1 MLGQAPY
8 VVFAILFGAAVF
20 GMARSIMPRDLE
32 AEAEAGYLPGGPE
45 SAKNAVLV
53 HSLRPVFGFFLPF
66 VRGVGL
72 PGYRARIERQFVAS
86 GISGLMTADEFFAY
100 KAVMASFF
108 ELMFGVVFAYILLGI
123 ALNPL
128 FHLAIILLG
137 SFFPDVWLS
146 GLVGRRQDLIRKA
159 LPYVMDLLTLS
170 VEAGLDFI
178 AGVYKVCEK
187 AKTGPL
193 VDELAYTLRE
203 IQVGASRQQ
212 ALRNLAF
219 RVDMQEM
226 RSFTALLI
234 QADILGASIGPV
246 LRAQADLLRTQ
257 RFQAA
262 ERAGA
267 YAATKLLFPLI
278 MFIMPAVFVVIFGPI
293 ALNFIYG
300 DSVIGG

>member
-8 VVFAILFGAAVF
+8 VLFAVMFGAAIF
-20 GMARSIMPRDLE
+20 GMVRAFMPRDLE
-32 AEAEAGYLPGGPE
+32 AEAAAGSLAGGPD

-53 HSLRPVFGFFLPF
+53 HSLRPLFGIFLPF
-66 VRGVGL
+66 ARGIGL
-72 PGYRARIERQFVAS
+72 GGYRQSIDRKFLAA
-86 GISGLMTADEFFAY
+86 GIAGLMSTDEFIAY
-100 KAVMASFF
+100 KLVMLFFF
-108 ELMFGVVFAYILLGI
+108 ELLFGVVFAYLVLGMV
-123 ALNPL
+123 LNPL
-128 FHLAIILLG
+128 WYLLIG
-137 SFFPDVWLS
+137 LVGAWFPDIWLS
-146 GLVGRRQDLIRKA
+146 GLVSRRQELIRKN

-187 AKTGPL
+187 SKAGPL

-212 ALRNLAF
+212 ALRNLAL
-219 RVDMQEM
+219 RLDMQEM

-278 MFIMPAVFVVIFGPI
+278 MFIMPAVFIVIFGPI

-300 DSVIGG
+300 DAVIGG

>member
-8 VVFAILFGAAVF
+8 VVFAVLFGAAVF
-20 GMARSIMPRDLE
+20 GMVRALMPRDLE
-32 AEAEAGYLPGGPE
+32 AEAAAGSLPGGPD

-53 HSLRPVFGFFLPF
+53 HSLRPLFGIFLPF
-66 VRGVGL
+66 TRGIGL
-72 PGYRARIERQFVAS
+72 GRYRERVERHFLAS
-86 GISGLMTADEFFAY
+86 GISGLMTVDEFFAY
-100 KAVMASFF
+100 KLVMACFF
-108 ELMFGVVFAYILLGI
+108 ELMFGVVFAYLVMGL
-123 ALNPL
+123 ALNP
-128 FHLAIILLG
+128 FWHLAILTLG

-146 GLVGRRQDLIRKA
+146 GLVSRRQELIRKNM
-159 LPYVMDLLTLS
+159 PYVMDLLTLS

-187 AKTGPL
+187 SKQGPL

-212 ALRNLAF
+212 ALRNLAR

-278 MFIMPAVFVVIFGPI
+278 LFIMPAVFVVIFGPI
-293 ALNFIYG
+293 ALNFVYG
-300 DSVIGG
+300 DAVVGG